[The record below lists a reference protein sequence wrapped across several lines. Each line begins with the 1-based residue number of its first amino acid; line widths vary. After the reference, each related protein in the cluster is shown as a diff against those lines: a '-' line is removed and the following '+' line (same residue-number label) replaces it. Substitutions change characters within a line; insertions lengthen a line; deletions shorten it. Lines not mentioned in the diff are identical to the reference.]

1 MKRTLLF
8 ICTLLCANVLM
19 AQTRFWVEDFQYQVT
34 NSASLEVSV
43 YNASSSITDAIIPDT
58 VVYYGST
65 TYTVTSIEASAF
77 SNCNNLHTVTIPKTI
92 KSIGSSAFQGCNN
105 LTTLNFNAVNCE
117 EFGNYYGDNY
127 HPLKNC
133 PITTINIG
141 DSVQRI
147 PSYFASNLDSLAFI
161 TIPENVTNIEDYAFR
176 DCDNLTTLNF
186 NAINC
191 EVAYSSY
198 LENCPITTINIGD
211 SVQRLPNYFASN
223 LDSLTSITIPNNVIS
238 IGNSAFSNCGNLTSI
253 TIPESVTTI
262 GGSAFRYCSSL
273 TIINFNAVSCT
284 DFDNYSNHFDYCPIT
299 TINIGESVQRIPA
312 YFASNL
318 DGLTSITIPNNVISI
333 GNSAFGGCNNLTS
346 VTIGNSVISI
356 GNNAFFGCSSLT
368 SIDIPN
374 SVTSIGN
381 SAFEDC
387 SSLTLLN
394 IGSGV
399 NHIGRNAFAYCN
411 FLLNVN
417 CSAVNPPTIFDN
429 TSFPYP
435 NSASLTVPCGS
446 LEAYSN
452 PSALWNV
459 FFNNRIYENGF
470 DVNVSSN
477 NTLAGHVEIE
487 SNCELAVLTA
497 IANSGYRFVN
507 WNDGHTENPRI
518 IELQG
523 DTTLI
528 ANFDIIISG
537 AELSATICE
546 GASLNFGGINITN
559 TGVYTQTFTAVNGT
573 DSIVTLTVTVNPSY
587 NIVIDTVLNE
597 GDVYTE
603 NGFNESEIGTY
614 VQYLQT
620 IDGCDSIITLNIL
633 SNVSLLDVEESD
645 FSFYPNPTDSKITF
659 SSTIESIEVID
670 QTGRC
675 VLTFSNAREINIE
688 SLPAGA
694 YYLRLTNND
703 KAIMRKVI
711 KE

>member
-1 MKRTLLF
+1 MKRLLLL
-8 ICTLLCANVLM
+8 ICTLLCANVLL
-19 AQTRFWVEDFQYQVT
+19 AQTTFWVGDFQYKVT

-43 YNASSSITDAIIPDT
+43 YYASSSVTEAIIPDT

-65 TYTVTSIEASAF
+65 TYTVTSISSSAF
-77 SNCNNLHTVTIPKTI
+77 SSCNNLHTVTIPKTI
-92 KSIGSSAFQGCNN
+92 KSIGYSAFQNCNN
-105 LTTLNFNAVNCE
+105 LAILNFNAVNCE
-117 EFGNYYGDNY
+117 EFGNSSDYY
-127 HPLKNC
+127 HPFKNC

-147 PSYFASNLDSLAFI
+147 PSSFAYNLDSLTSI
-161 TIPENVTNIEDYAFR
+161 TIPKNVITIGNYAFGN
-176 DCDNLTTLNF
+176 CSNLTILNF

-191 EVAYSSY
+191 EVTSSSY

-211 SVQRLPNYFASN
+211 SVHRLPNYFASN
-223 LDSLTSITIPNNVIS
+223 LDSLITIS
-238 IGNSAFSNCGNLTSI
+238 
-253 TIPESVTTI
+253 IPESVTTI
-262 GGSAFRYCSSL
+262 EYSAFRDCNSLASITIPENVTTIGSYAFSGCSSL
-273 TIINFNAVSCT
+273 TTLNFNAINCA
-284 DFDNYSNHFDYCPIT
+284 DFDNCYGYSYSDCPIT

-312 YFASNL
+312 HFASSL
-318 DGLTSITIPNNVISI
+318 ELLVSINIPN
-333 GNSAFGGCNNLTS
+333 S
-346 VTIGNSVISI
+346 VTSI
-356 GNNAFFGCSSLT
+356 GNNAFDGCSSLT

-399 NHIGRNAFAYCN
+399 NHIGQNAFKNCN
-411 FLLNVN
+411 FLLNVH
-417 CSAVNPPTIFDN
+417 CLAVNPPTIFDN

-452 PSALWNV
+452 PSNLWNV

-507 WNDGHTENPRI
+507 WSDGHTENPRI

-559 TGVYTQTFTAVNGT
+559 SGVYTQTFTAVNGT

-614 VQYLQT
+614 VQYFQT
-620 IDGCDSIITLNIL
+620 IEGCDSIITLNIL
-633 SNVSLLDVEESD
+633 SNVSLLDVEYEEI
-645 FSFYPNPTDSKITF
+645 SFFPNPTKSEITF
-659 SSTIESIEVID
+659 SQAIEKVEVID
-670 QTGRC
+670 ITGKTI
-675 VLTFSNAREINIE
+675 LTFTNAKTINIE
-688 SLPAGA
+688 SLPSGA
-694 YYLRLTNND
+694 YYLRLTNEE
-703 KAIMRKVI
+703 KTSLQKVI
-711 KE
+711 KQ

>member
-1 MKRTLLF
+1 MKRLLLL
-8 ICTLLCANVLM
+8 ICTLLCANVLL
-19 AQTRFWVEDFQYQVT
+19 AQTRFWVDSLQYKVT
-34 NSASLEVSV
+34 STNPAEVEV
-43 YNASSSITDAIIPDT
+43 YDVNSSITTAIIPAI
-58 VVYYGST
+58 V
-65 TYTVTSIEASAF
+65 TYQGITYDVTAIGNDAFEYCDSLTSIDIPNSITSIGDYTFYDCSSLTSVTIPNSVTSIGNHAF
-77 SNCNNLHTVTIPKTI
+77 SGCSSLTSVTIPNGVT
-92 KSIGSSAFQGCNN
+92 SIGNCAFSYCSN
-105 LTTLNFNAVNCE
+105 LTTLNFNAINCNDLGSSTPST
-117 EFGNYYGDNY
+117 FSHN
-127 HPLKNC
+127 
-133 PITTINIG
+133 ITTINIG

-147 PSYFASNLDSLAFI
+147 PAYFA
-161 TIPENVTNIEDYAFR
+161 Y
-176 DCDNLTTLNF
+176 
-186 NAINC
+186 
-191 EVAYSSY
+191 
-198 LENCPITTINIGD
+198 
-211 SVQRLPNYFASN
+211 N
-223 LDSLTSITIPNNVIS
+223 LDSLTSIDIPNSVTS
-238 IGNSAFSNCGNLTSI
+238 IGNN
-253 TIPESVTTI
+253 
-262 GGSAFRYCSSL
+262 AFRDC
-273 TIINFNAVSCT
+273 
-284 DFDNYSNHFDYCPIT
+284 
-299 TINIGESVQRIPA
+299 
-312 YFASNL
+312 
-318 DGLTSITIPNNVISI
+318 IS
-333 GNSAFGGCNNLTS
+333 LTS
-346 VTIGNSVISI
+346 VTIGNGVTSI
-356 GNNAFFGCSSLT
+356 GNKAFYSCSSLT

-452 PSALWNV
+452 PSNLWNV

-507 WNDGHTENPRI
+507 WSDGHTENPRI

-559 TGVYTQTFTAVNGT
+559 SGVYTQTFTAVNGT
-573 DSIVTLTVTVNPSY
+573 DSIVTLTVAVNPSY

-614 VQYLQT
+614 VQYFQT
-620 IDGCDSIITLNIL
+620 IEGCDSIITLNIL
-633 SNVSLLDVEESD
+633 SNVSLLDVEYEEI
-645 FSFYPNPTDSKITF
+645 SFFPNPTKSEITF
-659 SSTIESIEVID
+659 SQAIEKVEVID
-670 QTGRC
+670 LTGKAI
-675 VLTFSNAREINIE
+675 LTFTNAKTINIE

-694 YYLRLTNND
+694 YYLRLTNEE
-703 KAIMRKVI
+703 KTSLQKVI
-711 KE
+711 KQ

>member
-1 MKRTLLF
+1 MKRTLLL
-8 ICTLLCANVLM
+8 ICTLLCANVLS
-19 AQTRFWVEDFQYQVT
+19 AQTRFWVDSLQYEVT
-34 NSASLEVSV
+34 STNPAEVEV
-43 YNASSSITDAIIPDT
+43 YYANSSITTAIIPAI
-58 VVYYGST
+58 V
-65 TYTVTSIEASAF
+65 TYQGITYDVTAIGNDAFEYRDSLTSIDIPNSITSIGDYTFYDCSSLTSVTIPNSVTSIGNHAF
-77 SNCNNLHTVTIPKTI
+77 SGCSSLTSVTIPNSVT
-92 KSIGSSAFQGCNN
+92 SIGSCAFSYCSN
-105 LTTLNFNAVNCE
+105 LTTLNFNAINCNDLAGSIPST
-117 EFGNYYGDNY
+117 FGSN
-127 HPLKNC
+127 
-133 PITTINIG
+133 ITTINIG

-147 PSYFASNLDSLAFI
+147 PAYFA
-161 TIPENVTNIEDYAFR
+161 YH
-176 DCDNLTTLNF
+176 LN
-186 NAINC
+186 
-191 EVAYSSY
+191 
-198 LENCPITTINIGD
+198 
-211 SVQRLPNYFASN
+211 
-223 LDSLTSITIPNNVIS
+223 SLTSIDIPNNVTS
-238 IGNSAFSNCGNLTSI
+238 IGNHAFWDCSNLTS
-253 TIPESVTTI
+253 V
-262 GGSAFRYCSSL
+262 
-273 TIINFNAVSCT
+273 
-284 DFDNYSNHFDYCPIT
+284 
-299 TINIGESVQRIPA
+299 
-312 YFASNL
+312 
-318 DGLTSITIPNNVISI
+318 TIPNSVTAI
-333 GNSAFGGCNNLTS
+333 GDAVFMDCSSLTS
-346 VTIGNSVISI
+346 VTIGNSVTSI
-356 GNNAFFGCSSLT
+356 GNKAFWDCSSLT

-374 SVTSIGN
+374 SVTTIGE

-452 PSALWNV
+452 PSNLWNV

-507 WNDGHTENPRI
+507 WSDGHTENPRI

-559 TGVYTQTFTAVNGT
+559 SGVYTQTFTAVNGT

-614 VQYLQT
+614 VQYFQT
-620 IDGCDSIITLNIL
+620 IEGCDSIITLNIL
-633 SNVSLLDVEESD
+633 SNVSLLDVEYEEI
-645 FSFYPNPTDSKITF
+645 SFFPNPTKSEITF
-659 SSTIESIEVID
+659 SQAIEKVEVID
-670 QTGRC
+670 LTGKAI
-675 VLTFSNAREINIE
+675 LTFSNAKTINIE

-694 YYLRLTNND
+694 YYLRLTND
-703 KAIMRKVI
+703 EKTSMQKVI
-711 KE
+711 KQ

>member
-1 MKRTLLF
+1 MKKIIF
-8 ICTLLCANVLM
+8 AICTLLCANVLL
-19 AQTRFWVEDFQYQVT
+19 AQTTFWVGDFQYKVT

-43 YNASSSITDAIIPDT
+43 YSAPSSVTEAIIPDT

-65 TYTVTSIEASAF
+65 TYTVTSISSSAF
-77 SNCNNLHTVTIPKTI
+77 SSCNNLHTITIPKTI
-92 KSIGSSAFQGCNN
+92 KSIGSSAFQNCNN
-105 LTTLNFNAVNCE
+105 LATLNFNAVNCE
-117 EFGNYYGDNY
+117 EFGSSYDYYHPFKNCPITTINIGDSVQRIPNYFAYNLDSLTSITIPENVTTIGNSAFRDCDNLTTLNFNAINCEVTYSGYLENCPITTINIGDSVQRIPNYFASNLDSLTSVTIPNSVTSIGDNAFYYCSSLTSVTIPNSVTSIGNSSFSDCGNLTSITIPESVTTIGDYAFYNCNNLATLNFNAVNCEEFGSSYDYY
-127 HPLKNC
+127 HPFKNC

-147 PSYFASNLDSLAFI
+147 PSYFA
-161 TIPENVTNIEDYAFR
+161 Y
-176 DCDNLTTLNF
+176 
-186 NAINC
+186 
-191 EVAYSSY
+191 
-198 LENCPITTINIGD
+198 
-211 SVQRLPNYFASN
+211 
-223 LDSLTSITIPNNVIS
+223 
-238 IGNSAFSNCGNLTSI
+238 
-253 TIPESVTTI
+253 
-262 GGSAFRYCSSL
+262 
-273 TIINFNAVSCT
+273 
-284 DFDNYSNHFDYCPIT
+284 
-299 TINIGESVQRIPA
+299 
-312 YFASNL
+312 NL
-318 DGLTSITIPNNVISI
+318 DGLTSITISNNVT
-333 GNSAFGGCNNLTS
+333 F
-346 VTIGNSVISI
+346 
-356 GNNAFFGCSSLT
+356 
-368 SIDIPN
+368 
-374 SVTSIGN
+374 IGN

-399 NHIGRNAFAYCN
+399 NHIGQNAFANCN

-417 CSAVNPPTIFDN
+417 CLAVNPPTIFDN

-507 WNDGHTENPRI
+507 WSDGHTENPRI

-559 TGVYTQTFTAVNGT
+559 SGVYTQTFTAVNGT

-614 VQYLQT
+614 VQYFQT
-620 IDGCDSIITLNIL
+620 IEGCDSIITLNIL
-633 SNVSLLDVEESD
+633 SNVSLLDVEYEEI
-645 FSFYPNPTDSKITF
+645 SFFPNPTKNEITF
-659 SSTIESIEVID
+659 SQAIEKVEVID
-670 QTGRC
+670 LTGKTIF
-675 VLTFSNAREINIE
+675 TFSNAKTINIE
-688 SLPAGA
+688 SLPAGV
-694 YYLRLTNND
+694 YHLRMTIGD
-703 KAIMRKVI
+703 KTTTRKVI

>member
-1 MKRTLLF
+1 MKRLLLL
-8 ICTLLCANVLM
+8 ICSLLCANVLL
-19 AQTRFWVEDFQYQVT
+19 AQSSFWVGDFLYQVT

-43 YNASSSITDAIIPDT
+43 YDASGSVTEAIIPDT

-65 TYTVTSIEASAF
+65 TYTVTSISSSAF
-77 SNCNNLHTVTIPKTI
+77 SGCNNLHTVTIPKTI

-117 EFGNYYGDNY
+117 EFGSSYNDNY
-127 HPLKNC
+127 NPLKNC

-191 EVAYSSY
+191 EVTYSDY

-211 SVQRLPNYFASN
+211 SVQRIPNYFASN
-223 LDSLTSITIPNNVIS
+223 LDSLTSIDIPNSVTS
-238 IGNSAFSNCGNLTSI
+238 IGNSAFQNCNNLAT
-253 TIPESVTTI
+253 
-262 GGSAFRYCSSL
+262 L
-273 TIINFNAVSCT
+273 NFNAVNCEE
-284 DFDNYSNHFDYCPIT
+284 FGNSNDYYHPFKNCPIT
-299 TINIGESVQRIPA
+299 TINIGDSVQRIPN

-318 DGLTSITIPNNVISI
+318 NGLTSITISNNVTFI
-333 GNSAFGGCNNLTS
+333 GAKAFYY
-346 VTIGNSVISI
+346 
-356 GNNAFFGCSSLT
+356 CSSLT

-399 NHIGRNAFAYCN
+399 NHIGQNAFKNCN

-452 PSALWNV
+452 PSNLWNV

-507 WNDGHTENPRI
+507 WSDGHTENPRI
-518 IELQG
+518 IELHG

-559 TGVYTQTFTAVNGT
+559 SGVYTQTFTAVNGT

-614 VQYLQT
+614 VQYFQT
-620 IDGCDSIITLNIL
+620 IEGCDSIITLNIL
-633 SNVSLLDVEESD
+633 SNVSLLDVEYEEI
-645 FSFYPNPTDSKITF
+645 SFFPNPTKSEITF
-659 SSTIESIEVID
+659 SQAIEKVEVID
-670 QTGRC
+670 LTGKAI
-675 VLTFSNAREINIE
+675 LTFTNAKTINIE
-688 SLPAGA
+688 SLPTGA
-694 YYLRLTNND
+694 YYLRLTND
-703 KAIMRKVI
+703 EKTSLQKVI
-711 KE
+711 KQ